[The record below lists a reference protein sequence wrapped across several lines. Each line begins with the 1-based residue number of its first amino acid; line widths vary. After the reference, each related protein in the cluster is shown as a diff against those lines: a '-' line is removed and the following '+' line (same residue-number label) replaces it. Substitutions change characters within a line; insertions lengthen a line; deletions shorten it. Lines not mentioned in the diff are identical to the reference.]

1 MVKTAQHAEQL
12 VVTTRPLT
20 VAAIAVLPQSRQ
32 RRTDGV
38 ALRLI
43 QDDRQ
48 RPLGRRRAVEEV

>member
-1 MVKTAQHAEQL
+1 MAKTAEHAEQL

-20 VAAIAVLPQSRQ
+20 VAAIALLPQSRQ

-38 ALRLI
+38 ERRLI

-48 RPLGRRRAVEEV
+48 RPLGRRIAVEQV